1 MIEAR
6 RVSYALGQPL
16 LDDVTVQIAA
26 AECVGLTGDPAA
38 GAALLQIMSGVLK
51 PDAGAVHL
59 RGLAEPAGPRDLHSA
74 TAFVLVD
81 LTSSAGLRV
90 DEYLRFISRIRCAP
104 QSHLGAALS
113 FAERVGVRRDAAMV
127 NLNPHHHLIV
137 ALLAAMTSAADVI
150 LVDHPLDTLDEPA
163 RSAAKACVTMMRGAG
178 RSVVVRAED
187 ADILGTY
194 VDRMIRFDAGRA
206 ADAGGPLVEADQC

>member
-59 RGLAEPAGPRDLHSA
+59 RGLAEPAGPRDLHST
-74 TAFVLVD
+74 TAFV
-81 LTSSAGLRV
+81 
-90 DEYLRFISRIRCAP
+90 
-104 QSHLGAALS
+104 LS

-127 NLNPHHHLIV
+127 NLNPHHHLIM

-206 ADAGGPLVEADQC
+206 ADAGGPLVEAGQC